1 MQLQRLLKEY
11 RLVLNTKQKGES
23 VKDNCL
29 YEIEIFAIYRKERKK
44 EERQKKNVRTPCQR
58 LTNIQYVRSV
68 YKLASIVSFRATI
81 NGHKSCL
88 IVSLLV
94 FLF

>member
-29 YEIEIFAIYRKERKK
+29 YEIEIFAIYRKEGKK
-44 EERQKKNVRTPCQR
+44 KKDKKRM
-58 LTNIQYVRSV
+58 LELHA
-68 YKLASIVSFRATI
+68 KD
-81 NGHKSCL
+81 
-88 IVSLLV
+88 
-94 FLF
+94 